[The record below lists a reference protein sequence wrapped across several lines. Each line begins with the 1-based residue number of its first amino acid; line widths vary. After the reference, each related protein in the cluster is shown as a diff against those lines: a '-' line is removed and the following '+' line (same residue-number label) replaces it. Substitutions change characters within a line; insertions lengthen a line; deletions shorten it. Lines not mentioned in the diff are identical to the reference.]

1 MGDIVI
7 DGDLT
12 IGPESSLVIYS
23 PSRVLLEGDRLGAG
37 VDPSRCEINV
47 EGRFEVHSGVIKR
60 WNGFEESTDF
70 EQSKPVVFESLPG
83 QTWTGILPSEAAEL
97 RLDEADL
104 RNSDY
109 GLVEPGT
116 KLAAL
121 GVHVATVILEED
133 APPAAAD
140 TFALLTSYPNPFE
153 SETTLRYVLAEDISA
168 DDRAV
173 ERRIEM
179 VTQISDLLR
188 RVIGQNE
195 NSQGPV
201 AQTVYFE
208 LGVWIQSLRAAAV
221 AARECETS
229 LAEVVEVADYGDTGR
244 QFADYLRYVGAGDA
258 IVVSID
264 RLANALEKQPVD
276 DGGIGAL
283 LVQLDT
289 IGRSV
294 NEGAGDREQR

>member
-153 SETTLRYVLAEDISA
+153 SETTLRYVLAEDSDVRLAIYSSIGQQVRVLVDEYQFAGPQEITWFAAA
-168 DDRAV
+168 DDG
-173 ERRIEM
+173 
-179 VTQISDLLR
+179 Q
-188 RVIGQNE
+188 RVG
-195 NSQGPV
+195 SG
-201 AQTVYFE
+201 VYLYQLDVPGKF
-208 LGVWIQSLRAAAV
+208 
-221 AARECETS
+221 
-229 LAEVVEVADYGDTGR
+229 TGR
-244 QFADYLRYVGAGDA
+244 DKMLLLKSGYARLSPIDKALKAHRARWADIRSELD
-258 IVVSID
+258 D